1 MHWPM
6 IQFKLVSLHI
16 KDGTGS
22 LQSFDRAYPTSMIE
36 RLILFLLSDH
46 NFWVQWCSVDYS
58 ILYLFE

>member
-6 IQFKLVSLHI
+6 NQFKFVSLHI

-22 LQSFDRAYPTSMIE
+22 VQSFDRACPTSMIE

-46 NFWVQWCSVDYS
+46 NFWVQLCSVDAC